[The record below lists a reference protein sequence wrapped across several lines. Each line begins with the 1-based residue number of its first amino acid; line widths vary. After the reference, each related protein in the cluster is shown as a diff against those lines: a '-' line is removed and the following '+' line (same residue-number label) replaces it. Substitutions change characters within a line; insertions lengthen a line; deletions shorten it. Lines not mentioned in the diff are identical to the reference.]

1 MIGKK
6 RKLKNLWTKKSNAVK
21 IFKRFFEW
29 ITDDSFKPP
38 NILKMKV
45 LIIEDEKPAARR
57 LNRMLA
63 NLGLKVQQMLHS
75 VEESLNW
82 LQNNEHPDLIF
93 LDIQLS
99 DGLSFEIFE
108 EIEVKSAIIFT
119 TAYDEYALKAFKL
132 NSIDYL
138 LKPLDEDELKV
149 AVDKFN
155 ENRPKQ
161 TDVQVNL
168 DDIRKLLVNPVD
180 RKFKKRLTI
189 KVGQH
194 IKIIPIDEVEC
205 FYSENKST
213 YIYTRENRNHLLDHS
228 LEYWQEQLNPEHF
241 FRVNRTFIV
250 YINGIKDIIAHSNSR
265 LKLILHSFS
274 ETEIIVS
281 RERVKEFKNWID

>member
-1 MIGKK
+1 MTVI
-6 RKLKNLWTKKSNAVK
+6 
-21 IFKRFFEW
+21 
-29 ITDDSFKPP
+29 
-38 NILKMKV
+38 
-45 LIIEDEKPAARR
+45 IIEDEKPAARR
-57 LNRMLA
+57 LHRMLLA
-63 NLGLKVQQMLHS
+63 LGIEVITMLHS

-82 LQNNEHPDLIF
+82 LQNNKHPDLIF

-138 LKPLDEDELKV
+138 LKPLDEDELKF
-149 AVDKFN
+149 AVDMFK
-155 ENRPKQ
+155 EKQPKQ
-161 TDVQVNL
+161 QKVQVNL
-168 DDIRKLLVNPVD
+168 ETIRKLLINPMD

-194 IKIIPIDEVEC
+194 IKIINTNVIEC

-213 YIYTRENRNHLLDHS
+213 SIHTSENRNYALDNS
-228 LEYWQEQLNPEHF
+228 LEYWQEQLHPEQF

-250 YINGIKDIIAHSNSR
+250 HINAIKDIISYANSR
-265 LKLILHSFS
+265 LKLILHSYN

-281 RERVKEFKNWID
+281 RERVKDFKNWID

>member
-1 MIGKK
+1 M
-6 RKLKNLWTKKSNAVK
+6 N
-21 IFKRFFEW
+21 
-29 ITDDSFKPP
+29 
-38 NILKMKV
+38 V

-63 NLGLKVQQMLHS
+63 SLNIDVSEMLHS

-138 LKPLDEDELKV
+138 LKPIDEDELEA
-149 AVDKFN
+149 AVNQFKKQQ
-155 ENRPKQ
+155 PKQ
-161 TDVQVNL
+161 AEVQVNL
-168 DDIRKLLVNPVD
+168 DDIRKLLINPID
-180 RKFKKRLTI
+180 RKFKKRLSI

-194 IKIIPIDEVEC
+194 IKIIPVDDIEC
-205 FYSENKST
+205 FYSENKAT
-213 YIYTRENRNHLLDHS
+213 YIHTLEKRNYLLDNS
-228 LEYWQEQLNPEHF
+228 LEKWEEQLNPEQF

-250 YINGIKDIIAHSNSR
+250 HINAIKDIISYTNSR
-265 LKLILHSFS
+265 LKLVLD
-274 ETEIIVS
+274 TYNDQEIIVS
-281 RERVKEFKNWID
+281 RERVKDFKNWID